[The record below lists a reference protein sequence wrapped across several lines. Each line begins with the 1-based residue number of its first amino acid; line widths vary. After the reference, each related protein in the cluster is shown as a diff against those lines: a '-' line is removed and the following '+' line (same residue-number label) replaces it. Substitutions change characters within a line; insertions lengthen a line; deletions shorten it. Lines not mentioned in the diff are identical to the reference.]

1 MKVFSAYKERE
12 MNSWLEEFNKVKADF
27 QNKMKI
33 LDTKNKYTFI
43 DNNNGLN
50 NVKEEENEDEI
61 IPKNEKDP

>member
-33 LDTKNKYTFI
+33 LDTQNKYTFM
-43 DNNNGLN
+43 DNNGLN
-50 NVKEEENEDEI
+50 NVKEEENEDELM
-61 IPKNEKDP
+61 PKTENEF